1 MGSLILKL
9 VYILTALSIVTD
21 LLHFGGFRFN
31 AEQYGAEI
39 SGQSSALFL
48 PGASGV
54 PVWPWVARGAVVLTK
69 SAIKAA
75 KRKAKNQAKKAGK
88 AKNKAKKTKGGAG
101 MWYEEEIYPF
111 TPNARLYPKARVRV
125 KGLIDS
131 VVIAWGEHDNP
142 IKYSVQS
149 MPSFQAPRP
158 YSVFELLQTQ
168 TEVSSFA
175 DFFKNV

>member
-54 PVWPWVARGAVVLTK
+54 PVWPWVARGAAVLTK

-75 KRKAKNQAKKAGK
+75 KKRAKNQARKAGE
-88 AKNKAKKTKGGAG
+88 ARKKP
-101 MWYEEEIYPF
+101 ER
-111 TPNARLYPKARVRV
+111 ARGVLVC
-125 KGLIDS
+125 D
-131 VVIAWGEHDNP
+131 
-142 IKYSVQS
+142 IK
-149 MPSFQAPRP
+149 
-158 YSVFELLQTQ
+158 
-168 TEVSSFA
+168 
-175 DFFKNV
+175 

>member
-9 VYILTALSIVTD
+9 VYILTALSIAAD

-31 AEQYGAEI
+31 AKQYGTEI
-39 SGQSSALFL
+39 SAQSSALFF

-101 MWYEEEIYPF
+101 M
-111 TPNARLYPKARVRV
+111 
-125 KGLIDS
+125 
-131 VVIAWGEHDNP
+131 
-142 IKYSVQS
+142 
-149 MPSFQAPRP
+149 
-158 YSVFELLQTQ
+158 
-168 TEVSSFA
+168 
-175 DFFKNV
+175 

>member
-75 KRKAKNQAKKAGK
+75 KKRAKNQARKAGE
-88 AKNKAKKTKGGAG
+88 ARNKARKSQGGAG
-101 MWYEEEIYPF
+101 MWYQVEINLS
-111 TPNARLYPKARVRV
+111 TLNARLHP
-125 KGLIDS
+125 
-131 VVIAWGEHDNP
+131 
-142 IKYSVQS
+142 
-149 MPSFQAPRP
+149 
-158 YSVFELLQTQ
+158 
-168 TEVSSFA
+168 
-175 DFFKNV
+175 